1 MEIRELEIAL
11 FLYGGNM
18 EYIQR
23 PKEVSKLDKRILTE
37 KNFQENT
44 SKELL
49 NIYNKLDELVDAE
62 NYIPEE
68 EPEVITEKVLF
79 TGSNASPSLSDDVKN
94 FQELDIYYRC
104 NRDSNYYGKKTI
116 PIVSGASAF
125 TLVDYVSKSGS
136 TSIRCACATFTVSA
150 KKITLAQGNQFEI
163 NDGGVNVTNTV
174 NSYVITKVIGKY

>member
-49 NIYNKLDELVDAE
+49 NIYNKIDELVDAE
-62 NYIPEE
+62 NYVP
-68 EPEVITEKVLF
+68 EPEPTEKVLF
-79 TGSNASPSLSDDVKN
+79 TGSSASPSLNDDVSK
-94 FQELDIYYRC
+94 FKELDIYYRC
-104 NRDSNYYGKKTI
+104 NRDSYYYGKKTV
-116 PIVSGASAF
+116 PIVNGASAF
-125 TLVDYVSKSGS
+125 TLADFVSKSGS
-136 TSIRCACATFTVSA
+136 TDMRCACATFTVSA
-150 KKITLAQGNQFEI
+150 KKIALVQGNQFEI
-163 NDGGVNVTNTV
+163 NNTGYNVTNTV

>member
-1 MEIRELEIAL
+1 MEIRELGIAL

-49 NIYNKLDELVDAE
+49 NIYNKIDELVDAE
-62 NYIPEE
+62 NYVP
-68 EPEVITEKVLF
+68 EPEPTEKVLF
-79 TGSNASPSLSDDVKN
+79 TGSSASPSLNDDVKN
-94 FQELDIYYRC
+94 FQELDIYYRYS
-104 NRDSNYYGKKTI
+104 RESQYFYGRKTI
-116 PIVSGASAF
+116 QIVNGASKF
-125 TLVDYVSKSGS
+125 SLLDFITLSDEDVVKG
-136 TSIRCACATFTVSA
+136 ATTTYTVSA
-150 KKITLAQGNQFEI
+150 KKITVVYGKQIEFSN
-163 NDGGVNVTNTV
+163 GGLVAMNKL